1 MRKLGLLLAV
11 GLLCLSLAACGQSGE
26 SSSGDTADQAEQSQL
41 PEMNETEEV
50 QDEAPDAA
58 EPTEPEPDSQA
69 PLYEDNFSVDTEAV
83 TAFAQKIQS
92 VTVEQDLEGLADL
105 IAYPVYVGFP
115 EGGESV
121 TSKEEF
127 VALGAERIFT
137 QELLQE
143 IQDAD
148 LESLSPS
155 MAGFSLSASGK
166 PNIVFGVA
174 EGTLAVLAINY

>member
-26 SSSGDTADQAEQSQL
+26 SSSGDTADQTEESQL

-92 VTVEQDLEGLADL
+92 VTAEQDLEGLADL

-137 QELLQE
+137 QELLQVG
-143 IQDAD
+143 QPGRG
-148 LESLSPS
+148 L
-155 MAGFSLSASGK
+155 
-166 PNIVFGVA
+166 GVA
-174 EGTLAVLAINY
+174 FHLPLQGQIFPSGGVQVLPQTPVQPQTGDG

>member
-92 VTVEQDLEGLADL
+92 VTAEQDLD
-105 IAYPVYVGFP
+105 
-115 EGGESV
+115 
-121 TSKEEF
+121 
-127 VALGAERIFT
+127 
-137 QELLQE
+137 
-143 IQDAD
+143 
-148 LESLSPS
+148 
-155 MAGFSLSASGK
+155 
-166 PNIVFGVA
+166 
-174 EGTLAVLAINY
+174 

>member
-1 MRKLGLLLAV
+1 MRKLGLLLTM

-26 SSSGDTADQAEQSQL
+26 SSRGDTADQAEESQL
-41 PEMNETEEV
+41 PEMNEAEEA
-50 QDEAPDAA
+50 QNEEADTA
-58 EPTEPEPDSQA
+58 EPTAPDSETL
-69 PLYEDNFSVDTEAV
+69 LYEDNFSVDTEAV

-92 VTVEQDLEGLADL
+92 VTAEQDLEGLADL
-105 IAYPVYVGFP
+105 LAYPVYVGFP

-121 TSKEEF
+121 TSREEF

-137 QELLQE
+137 QELLRE
-143 IQDAD
+143 IQNAD
-148 LESLSPS
+148 LEGLSPS

>member
-92 VTVEQDLEGLADL
+92 DL

>member
-92 VTVEQDLEGLADL
+92 VTAEQDLEGLADL

-115 EGGESV
+115 EGG
-121 TSKEEF
+121 
-127 VALGAERIFT
+127 
-137 QELLQE
+137 
-143 IQDAD
+143 
-148 LESLSPS
+148 
-155 MAGFSLSASGK
+155 
-166 PNIVFGVA
+166 
-174 EGTLAVLAINY
+174 

>member
-26 SSSGDTADQAEQSQL
+26 SSGDTADQAEQSQL

-92 VTVEQDLEGLADL
+92 VTAEQDLEGLADL

-143 IQDAD
+143 IRDAD